1 MKTTAELTAL
11 GIEYVDLAE
20 GIEKQDKLL
29 EILQCFHNYLLKYVS
44 MIVAGHLPL
53 TRKGGRKNEI
63 NQDTHLLLCY
73 FIARG
78 QPVNHATLGQAC
90 RTLHLAFKGMD
101 ADEVYDPLMMCL
113 VKAIKKYD
121 PYYSDKGKAGRSAG
135 EARHAEAGMLGAML
149 PLRGGMSGRRSPP
162 FGAFSTVFGF
172 PRKGWPAR
180 VC

>member
-1 MKTTAELTAL
+1 
-11 GIEYVDLAE
+11 
-20 GIEKQDKLL
+20 
-29 EILQCFHNYLLKYVS
+29 
-44 MIVAGHLPL
+44 MIVAGHLPM

-63 NQDTHLLLCY
+63 NQDTHLLLCC

-101 ADEVYDPLMMCL
+101 ADEVYDQLMMCL

-121 PYYSDKGKAGRSAG
+121 PYDSDQVKAWRSAG
-135 EARHAEAGMLGAML
+135 EARPAGAGRPGAML
-149 PLRGGMSGRRSPP
+149 PFAVACWAGDRLRSVLPP
-162 FGAFSTVFGF
+162 RFLGF
-172 PRKGWPAR
+172 PSPWWPAR